1 MRYILTSMLFFML
14 LGQVHA
20 QKKASINGTIL
31 SEAKEAISD
40 VNIILK
46 GTDKGTS
53 TNEEGRFSFQNLS
66 SGQHVLAVSA
76 LGFKKKIKEI
86 QLKTGEDK
94 EITIILQESI
104 TQLSEIMI
112 RGQAV
117 DQKNKA
123 ITVNEIDREQMQK
136 LNIDLPMRVI
146 EQVPGVELNAYY
158 QGGVA
163 DQFSIRGF
171 GGGGHAGQ
179 AGVQIDGVSLNEA
192 EGHSDGYA
200 DMNILIPI
208 NLEKV
213 KVYKG
218 PSSVLFGR
226 FAEGG
231 TIAME
236 TRKGGNYDDI
246 RINGGAF
253 STLNAQ
259 YAKGKEIKLGE
270 RDRELKTN
278 FAFQFFQSEGYAENS
293 DNMRGNLSGRLAYQL
308 TDKTDIAISLRGHGS
323 EWNAAGYISE
333 EQVNDE
339 TLRTQQAENAEN
351 DGGDKQFYSQ
361 KLDINHNFNEDLRLL
376 LFTYAVQQNFTRFA
390 KFGFDPGGQ
399 TERFNTRNVFA
410 TGATLNGNN
419 KLGDVNLDW
428 VAGAEFYTETTDRKR
443 WSTRERVRNEQI
455 LERNFDIQTLSG
467 YVQGVFDI
475 NRFIK
480 PSIGIRYDSFSGT
493 FSNNDPGIQPFT
505 NEIDQLSNVTPKL
518 GLRSSVLEGLDLRLS
533 VSNGFSLPNS
543 TSKYE
548 EDADLDPTQL
558 WQYEVGANYAGID
571 WLELD
576 VVGFI
581 LDTSNEILESPPG
594 SGDLLNI
601 GKTRRIGVETE
612 AVVKPTLAWEIR
624 GTFSF
629 TETEVLENPNDEL
642 IGTSVVNI
650 PETITTLNVSYAF
663 KNGLGSRFTIR
674 DVGSYYTNAENT
686 AGYEGYTV
694 ANLTLFYNF
703 NELFANRGRF
713 FIEVNNLFDSL
724 YSEIVF
730 GGVNSQIF
738 TPAPTRNIMMGVNYN
753 F

>member
-1 MRYILTSMLFFML
+1 MLF
-14 LGQVHA
+14 GQVCA
-20 QKKASINGTIL
+20 QKNASIEGTVL
-31 SEAKEAISD
+31 SESKEGVRD
-40 VNIILK
+40 VNILLK
-46 GTDKGTS
+46 GTDKGTA
-53 TNEEGRFSFQNLS
+53 TNKDGRFSFQNLS
-66 SGQHVLAVSA
+66 AGDHILAFSA
-76 LGFKKKIKEI
+76 LGFKKKIKAI
-86 QLKTGEDK
+86 SLKADEEK
-94 EITIILQESI
+94 EITIILEESV
-104 TQLSEIMI
+104 TQLSEIMV

-117 DQKNKA
+117 DEKNKA
-123 ITVNEIDREQMQK
+123 ITVNEIDREQLQR

-171 GGGGHAGQ
+171 GGAGHEGQ

-236 TRKGGNYDDI
+236 TRKGGDYDDI
-246 RINGGAF
+246 SINGGAF
-253 STLNAQ
+253 NTLNAQ
-259 YAKGKEIKLGE
+259 FAKGKVLTLGE
-270 RDRELKTN
+270 QERELKTN
-278 FAFQFFQSEGYAENS
+278 FAFQFFQSDGYAENS
-293 DNMRGNLSGRLAYQL
+293 DNMRGNLTGRLAYQL
-308 TDKTDIAISLRGHGS
+308 TDRTDIAISLRGHGS

-339 TLRTQQAENAEN
+339 TLRTEQAENAEN

-361 KLDINHNFNEDLRLL
+361 KIDINHNFNEDLRLL
-376 LFTYAVQQNFTRFA
+376 LFSYAVQQNFTRFA

-399 TERFNTRNVFA
+399 TERYNTRNVFA
-410 TGATLNGNN
+410 TGATLNGKS
-419 KLGDVNLDW
+419 KLAEVELDW

-443 WSTRERVRNEQI
+443 WSTSERVRNEQI
-455 LERNFDIQTLSG
+455 LDRVFDVQTLSA
-467 YVQGVFDI
+467 YLQGVFDI
-475 NRFIK
+475 NRYFK
-480 PSIGIRYDSFSGT
+480 PSIGIRYDSFSGS
-493 FSNNDPGIQPFT
+493 FNNNDPGVQPFT
-505 NEIDQLSNVTPKL
+505 NDIDQLSNVTPKF
-518 GLRSSVLEGLDLRLS
+518 GLRSNPLEDLDIRLS

-543 TSKYE
+543 TRKYE

-558 WQYEVGANYAGID
+558 WQYELGANYALSD

-576 VVGFI
+576 VAGFI

-594 SGDLLNI
+594 SGDFLNI
-601 GKTRRIGVETE
+601 GKTRRTGIETE
-612 AVVKPTLAWEIR
+612 AIIKPSLSWKIV
-624 GTFSF
+624 GTFSY
-629 TETEVLENPNDEL
+629 TETEVLENPDDDL
-642 IGTSVVNI
+642 IGRSVVNI

-686 AGYEGYTV
+686 AGYDGYTV
-694 ANLTLFYNF
+694 ADLTVFYNF
-703 NELFANRGRF
+703 NDLFANRGRLF
-713 FIEVNNLFDSL
+713 VQVNNLFDSL

-738 TPAPTRNIMMGVNYN
+738 TPAPTRNIMMGVKYN

>member
-1 MRYILTSMLFFML
+1 MLF
-14 LGQVHA
+14 GQVCA
-20 QKKASINGTIL
+20 QKNASIEGTVL
-31 SEAKEAISD
+31 SESKEGVRD
-40 VNIILK
+40 VNILLK
-46 GTDKGTS
+46 GTDKGTA
-53 TNEEGRFSFQNLS
+53 TNKDGRFSFQNLS
-66 SGQHVLAVSA
+66 AGDHILAFSA
-76 LGFKKKIKEI
+76 LGFKKKIKAI
-86 QLKTGEDK
+86 SLKADEEK
-94 EITIILQESI
+94 EITIILEESV
-104 TQLSEIMI
+104 TQLSEIMV

-117 DQKNKA
+117 DEKNKA
-123 ITVNEIDREQMQK
+123 ITVNEIDREQLQR

-171 GGGGHAGQ
+171 GGAGHEGQ

-236 TRKGGNYDDI
+236 TRKGGDYDDI
-246 RINGGAF
+246 SINGGAF
-253 STLNAQ
+253 NTLNAQ
-259 YAKGKEIKLGE
+259 FAKGKVLTLGE
-270 RDRELKTN
+270 QERELKTN
-278 FAFQFFQSEGYAENS
+278 FAFQFFQSDGYAENS
-293 DNMRGNLSGRLAYQL
+293 DNMRGNLTGRLAYQL
-308 TDKTDIAISLRGHGS
+308 TDRTDIAISLRGHGS

-339 TLRTQQAENAEN
+339 TLRTEQAENAEN

-361 KLDINHNFNEDLRLL
+361 KIDINHNFNEDLRLL
-376 LFTYAVQQNFTRFA
+376 LFSYAVQQNFTRFA

-399 TERFNTRNVFA
+399 TERYNTRNVFA
-410 TGATLNGNN
+410 TGATLNGKS
-419 KLGDVNLDW
+419 KLAEVELDW

-443 WSTRERVRNEQI
+443 WSTSERVRNEQI
-455 LERNFDIQTLSG
+455 LDRVFDVQTLSA
-467 YVQGVFDI
+467 YLQGVFDI
-475 NRFIK
+475 NRYFK
-480 PSIGIRYDSFSGT
+480 PSIGIRYDSFSGS
-493 FSNNDPGIQPFT
+493 FNNNDPGVQPFT
-505 NEIDQLSNVTPKL
+505 NDIDQLSNVTPKF
-518 GLRSSVLEGLDLRLS
+518 GLRSNPLGDLDIRLS

-543 TSKYE
+543 TRKYE

-558 WQYEVGANYAGID
+558 WQYELGANYALSD

-594 SGDLLNI
+594 SGDFLNI
-601 GKTRRIGVETE
+601 GKTRRTGIETE
-612 AVVKPTLAWEIR
+612 AIIKPSLSWKIV
-624 GTFSF
+624 GTFSY
-629 TETEVLENPNDEL
+629 TETEVLENPDDDL
-642 IGTSVVNI
+642 IGRSVVNI

-686 AGYEGYTV
+686 AGYNGYTV
-694 ANLTLFYNF
+694 ADLTVFYNF
-703 NELFANRGRF
+703 NDLFANRGRLF
-713 FIEVNNLFDSL
+713 VQVNNLFDSL

-738 TPAPTRNIMMGVNYN
+738 TPAPTRNIMMGVKYN

>member
-1 MRYILTSMLFFML
+1 MLF
-14 LGQVHA
+14 GQVCA
-20 QKKASINGTIL
+20 QKNASIEGTVL
-31 SEAKEAISD
+31 SESKEGVRD
-40 VNIILK
+40 VNILLK
-46 GTDKGTS
+46 GTDKGTA
-53 TNEEGRFSFQNLS
+53 TNKDGRFSFQNLS
-66 SGQHVLAVSA
+66 AGDHILAFSA
-76 LGFKKKIKEI
+76 LGFKKKIKAI
-86 QLKTGEDK
+86 SLKADEEK
-94 EITIILQESI
+94 EITIILEESV
-104 TQLSEIMI
+104 TQLSEIMV

-117 DQKNKA
+117 DEKNKA
-123 ITVNEIDREQMQK
+123 ITVNEIDREQLQR

-171 GGGGHAGQ
+171 GGAGHEGQ

-236 TRKGGNYDDI
+236 TRKGGDYDDI
-246 RINGGAF
+246 SINGGAF
-253 STLNAQ
+253 NTLNAQ
-259 YAKGKEIKLGE
+259 FAKGKVLTLGE
-270 RDRELKTN
+270 QERELKTN
-278 FAFQFFQSEGYAENS
+278 FAFQFFQSDGYAENS
-293 DNMRGNLSGRLAYQL
+293 DNMRGNLTGRLAYQL
-308 TDKTDIAISLRGHGS
+308 TDRTDIAISLRGHGS

-333 EQVNDE
+333 EQVN
-339 TLRTQQAENAEN
+339 
-351 DGGDKQFYSQ
+351 GGDKQFYSQ
-361 KLDINHNFNEDLRLL
+361 KIDINHNFNEDLRLL
-376 LFTYAVQQNFTRFA
+376 LFSYAVQQNFTRFA

-399 TERFNTRNVFA
+399 TERYNTRNVFA
-410 TGATLNGNN
+410 TGATLNGKS
-419 KLGDVNLDW
+419 KLAEVELDW

-443 WSTRERVRNEQI
+443 WSTSERVRNEQI
-455 LERNFDIQTLSG
+455 LDRVFDVQTLSA
-467 YVQGVFDI
+467 YLQGVFDI
-475 NRFIK
+475 NRYFK
-480 PSIGIRYDSFSGT
+480 PSIGIRYDSFSGS
-493 FSNNDPGIQPFT
+493 FNNNDPGVQPFT
-505 NEIDQLSNVTPKL
+505 NDIDQLSNVTPKF
-518 GLRSSVLEGLDLRLS
+518 GLRSNPLEGLDIRLS

-543 TSKYE
+543 TRKYE

-558 WQYEVGANYAGID
+558 WQYELGANYALSD

-576 VVGFI
+576 VAGFI

-594 SGDLLNI
+594 SGDFLNI
-601 GKTRRIGVETE
+601 GKTRRTGIETE
-612 AVVKPTLAWEIR
+612 AIIKPSLSWKIV
-624 GTFSF
+624 GTFSY
-629 TETEVLENPNDEL
+629 TETEVLENPDDDL
-642 IGTSVVNI
+642 IGRSVVNI

-686 AGYEGYTV
+686 AGYNGYTV
-694 ANLTLFYNF
+694 ADLTVFYNF
-703 NELFANRGRF
+703 NDLFANRGRLF
-713 FIEVNNLFDSL
+713 VQVNNLFDSL
-724 YSEIVF
+724 FSEIVF

-738 TPAPTRNIMMGVNYN
+738 TPAPTRNIMMGVKYN

>member
-1 MRYILTSMLFFML
+1 MLF
-14 LGQVHA
+14 GQVCA
-20 QKKASINGTIL
+20 QKNASIEGIVL
-31 SEAKEAISD
+31 SESKEGVRD
-40 VNIILK
+40 VNILLK
-46 GTDKGTS
+46 GTDKGTA
-53 TNEEGRFSFQNLS
+53 TNKDGHFSFQNLS
-66 SGQHVLAVSA
+66 AGNHILAFSA
-76 LGFKKKIKEI
+76 LGFKKKIKAI
-86 QLKTGEDK
+86 SLKADEEK
-94 EITIILQESI
+94 EITIILEESV
-104 TQLSEIMI
+104 TQLSEIMV

-117 DQKNKA
+117 DEKNKA
-123 ITVNEIDREQMQK
+123 ITVNEIDREQLQR

-171 GGGGHAGQ
+171 GGAGHEGQ

-236 TRKGGNYDDI
+236 TRKGGDYDDI
-246 RINGGAF
+246 SINGGAF
-253 STLNAQ
+253 NTLNAQ
-259 YAKGKEIKLGE
+259 FAKGKVLTLGE
-270 RDRELKTN
+270 QERELKTN
-278 FAFQFFQSEGYAENS
+278 FAFQFFQSDGYAENS
-293 DNMRGNLSGRLAYQL
+293 DNIRGNLTGRLAYQL
-308 TDKTDIAISLRGHGS
+308 TDRTDIAISLRGHGS

-339 TLRTQQAENAEN
+339 TLRTEQAENAEN

-361 KLDINHNFNEDLRLL
+361 KIDINHNFNEDLRLL
-376 LFTYAVQQNFTRFA
+376 LFSYAVQQNFTRFA

-399 TERFNTRNVFA
+399 TERYNTRNVFA
-410 TGATLNGNN
+410 TGATLNGKS
-419 KLGDVNLDW
+419 KLAEVELDW

-443 WSTRERVRNEQI
+443 WSTSERVRNEQI
-455 LERNFDIQTLSG
+455 LDRVFDVQTLSA
-467 YVQGVFDI
+467 YLQGVFDI
-475 NRFIK
+475 NRYFK
-480 PSIGIRYDSFSGT
+480 PSIGIRYDSFSGS
-493 FSNNDPGIQPFT
+493 FNNNDPGVQPFT
-505 NEIDQLSNVTPKL
+505 NDIDQLSNVTPKF
-518 GLRSSVLEGLDLRLS
+518 GLRSNPLEDLDIRLS
-533 VSNGFSLPNS
+533 LSNGFSLPNS
-543 TSKYE
+543 TRKYE

-558 WQYEVGANYAGID
+558 WQYELGANYALSD

-594 SGDLLNI
+594 SGDFLNI
-601 GKTRRIGVETE
+601 GKTRRTGIETE
-612 AVVKPTLAWEIR
+612 AIIKPSLSWKIV
-624 GTFSF
+624 GTFSY
-629 TETEVLENPNDEL
+629 TETEVLENPDDDL
-642 IGTSVVNI
+642 IGRSVVNI

-686 AGYEGYTV
+686 AGYDGYTV
-694 ANLTLFYNF
+694 ADLTVFYNF
-703 NELFANRGRF
+703 NDLFANRGRLF
-713 FIEVNNLFDSL
+713 VQVNNLFDSL

-738 TPAPTRNIMMGVNYN
+738 TPAPTRNIMMGVKYN

>member
-1 MRYILTSMLFFML
+1 MLF
-14 LGQVHA
+14 GQVCA
-20 QKKASINGTIL
+20 QKNASIEGTVL
-31 SEAKEAISD
+31 SESKEGVRD
-40 VNIILK
+40 VNILLK
-46 GTDKGTS
+46 GTDKGTA
-53 TNEEGRFSFQNLS
+53 TNKDGHFSFQNLS
-66 SGQHVLAVSA
+66 AGDHILEFSA
-76 LGFKKKIKEI
+76 LGFKKKIKAI
-86 QLKTGEDK
+86 SLKADEEKD
-94 EITIILQESI
+94 ITIILEESV
-104 TQLSEIMI
+104 TQLSEIMV

-117 DQKNKA
+117 DEKNKA
-123 ITVNEIDREQMQK
+123 ITVNEIDREQLQR

-171 GGGGHAGQ
+171 GGAGHEGQ

-236 TRKGGNYDDI
+236 TRKGGDYDDI
-246 RINGGAF
+246 SINGGAF
-253 STLNAQ
+253 NTLNAQ
-259 YAKGKEIKLGE
+259 FAKGKVLTLGE
-270 RDRELKTN
+270 QERELKTN
-278 FAFQFFQSEGYAENS
+278 FAFQFFQSDGYAENS
-293 DNMRGNLSGRLAYQL
+293 DNMRGNLTGRLAYQL
-308 TDKTDIAISLRGHGS
+308 TDRTDIAISLRGHGS

-339 TLRTQQAENAEN
+339 TLRTEQAENAEN

-361 KLDINHNFNEDLRLL
+361 KIDINHNFNEDLRLL
-376 LFTYAVQQNFTRFA
+376 LFSYAVQQNFTRFA

-399 TERFNTRNVFA
+399 TERYNTRNVFA
-410 TGATLNGNN
+410 TGATLNGKN
-419 KLGDVNLDW
+419 KLAEVKLDW

-443 WSTRERVRNEQI
+443 WSTSERVRNEQI
-455 LERNFDIQTLSG
+455 LDRVFDVQTLSA
-467 YVQGVFDI
+467 YLQGVFDI
-475 NRFIK
+475 NRYFK
-480 PSIGIRYDSFSGT
+480 PSIGIRYDSFSGS
-493 FSNNDPGIQPFT
+493 FNNNDPGVQPFK
-505 NEIDQLSNVTPKL
+505 NDIDQLSNVTPKF
-518 GLRSSVLEGLDLRLS
+518 GLRSNPLEDLDIRLS

-543 TSKYE
+543 TRKYE

-558 WQYEVGANYAGID
+558 WQYELGANYALSD

-594 SGDLLNI
+594 SGDFLNI
-601 GKTRRIGVETE
+601 GKTRRTGIETE
-612 AVVKPTLAWEIR
+612 AIIKPSLSWKIV
-624 GTFSF
+624 GTFSY
-629 TETEVLENPNDEL
+629 TETEVLENPDDDL
-642 IGTSVVNI
+642 IGRSVVNI
-650 PETITTLNVSYAF
+650 PETIATLNVSYAF

-686 AGYEGYTV
+686 AGYDGYTV
-694 ANLTLFYNF
+694 SDLTVFYNF
-703 NELFANRGRF
+703 NDLFANRGRLF
-713 FIEVNNLFDSL
+713 VQVNNLFDSL

-738 TPAPTRNIMMGVNYN
+738 TPAPTRNIMMGVKYN

>member
-1 MRYILTSMLFFML
+1 MLF
-14 LGQVHA
+14 GQVCA
-20 QKKASINGTIL
+20 QKNASIEGTVL
-31 SEAKEAISD
+31 SESKEGVRD
-40 VNIILK
+40 VNILLK
-46 GTDKGTS
+46 GTDKGTA
-53 TNEEGRFSFQNLS
+53 TNKDGRFSFQNLS
-66 SGQHVLAVSA
+66 AGDHILAFSA
-76 LGFKKKIKEI
+76 LGFKKKIKAI
-86 QLKTGEDK
+86 SLKADEEK
-94 EITIILQESI
+94 EITIILEESV
-104 TQLSEIMI
+104 TQLSEIMV

-117 DQKNKA
+117 DEKNKA
-123 ITVNEIDREQMQK
+123 ITVNEIDREQLQR

-171 GGGGHAGQ
+171 GGAGHEGQ

-236 TRKGGNYDDI
+236 TRKGGDYDDI
-246 RINGGAF
+246 SINGGAF
-253 STLNAQ
+253 NTLNAQ
-259 YAKGKEIKLGE
+259 FAKGKVLTLGE
-270 RDRELKTN
+270 QERELKTN
-278 FAFQFFQSEGYAENS
+278 FAFQFFQSDGYAENS
-293 DNMRGNLSGRLAYQL
+293 DNMRGNLTGRLAYQL
-308 TDKTDIAISLRGHGS
+308 TDRTDIAISLRGHGS

-339 TLRTQQAENAEN
+339 TLRTEQAENAEN

-361 KLDINHNFNEDLRLL
+361 KIDINHNFNEDLRLL
-376 LFTYAVQQNFTRFA
+376 LFSYAVQQNFTRFA

-399 TERFNTRNVFA
+399 TERYNTRNVFA
-410 TGATLNGNN
+410 TGATLNGKS
-419 KLGDVNLDW
+419 KLAEVELDW

-443 WSTRERVRNEQI
+443 WSTSERVRNEQI
-455 LERNFDIQTLSG
+455 LDRVFDVQTLSA
-467 YVQGVFDI
+467 YLQGVFDI
-475 NRFIK
+475 NRYFK
-480 PSIGIRYDSFSGT
+480 PSIGIRYDSFSGS
-493 FSNNDPGIQPFT
+493 FNNNDPGVQPFT
-505 NEIDQLSNVTPKL
+505 NDIDQLSNVTPKF
-518 GLRSSVLEGLDLRLS
+518 GLRSNPLGDLDIRLS

-543 TSKYE
+543 TRKYE

-558 WQYEVGANYAGID
+558 WQYELGANYALSD

-594 SGDLLNI
+594 SGDFLNI
-601 GKTRRIGVETE
+601 GKTRRTGIETE
-612 AVVKPTLAWEIR
+612 AIIKPSLSWKIV
-624 GTFSF
+624 GTFSY
-629 TETEVLENPNDEL
+629 TETEVLENPDDDL
-642 IGTSVVNI
+642 IGRSVVNI

-686 AGYEGYTV
+686 AGYDGYTV
-694 ANLTLFYNF
+694 ADLTVFYNF
-703 NELFANRGRF
+703 NDLFANRGRLF
-713 FIEVNNLFDSL
+713 VQVNNLFDSL

-738 TPAPTRNIMMGVNYN
+738 TPAPTRNIMMGVKYN

>member
-1 MRYILTSMLFFML
+1 MLF
-14 LGQVHA
+14 GQVCA
-20 QKKASINGTIL
+20 QKNASIEGTVL
-31 SEAKEAISD
+31 SESKEGVRD
-40 VNIILK
+40 VNILLK
-46 GTDKGTS
+46 GTDKGTA
-53 TNEEGRFSFQNLS
+53 TNKDGRFSFQNLS
-66 SGQHVLAVSA
+66 AGDHILAFSA
-76 LGFKKKIKEI
+76 LGFKKKIKAI
-86 QLKTGEDK
+86 SLKADEEK
-94 EITIILQESI
+94 EITIILEESV
-104 TQLSEIMI
+104 TQLSEIMV

-117 DQKNKA
+117 DEKNKA
-123 ITVNEIDREQMQK
+123 ITVNEIDREQLQR

-171 GGGGHAGQ
+171 GGAGHEGQ

-236 TRKGGNYDDI
+236 TRKGGDYDDI
-246 RINGGAF
+246 SINGGAF
-253 STLNAQ
+253 NTLNAQ
-259 YAKGKEIKLGE
+259 FAKGKVLTLGE
-270 RDRELKTN
+270 QERELKTN
-278 FAFQFFQSEGYAENS
+278 FAFQFFQSDGYAENS
-293 DNMRGNLSGRLAYQL
+293 DNMRGNLTGRLAYQL
-308 TDKTDIAISLRGHGS
+308 TDRTDIAISLRGHGS

-339 TLRTQQAENAEN
+339 TLRTEQAENAEN

-361 KLDINHNFNEDLRLL
+361 KIDINHNFNEDLRLL
-376 LFTYAVQQNFTRFA
+376 LFSYAVQQNFTRFA

-399 TERFNTRNVFA
+399 TERYNTRNVFA
-410 TGATLNGNN
+410 TGATLNGKS
-419 KLGDVNLDW
+419 KLAEVELDW

-443 WSTRERVRNEQI
+443 WSTSERVRNEQI
-455 LERNFDIQTLSG
+455 LDRVFDVQTLSA
-467 YVQGVFDI
+467 YLQGVFDI
-475 NRFIK
+475 NRYFK
-480 PSIGIRYDSFSGT
+480 PSIGIRYDSFSGS
-493 FSNNDPGIQPFT
+493 FNNNDPGVQPFT
-505 NEIDQLSNVTPKL
+505 NDIDQLSNVTPKF
-518 GLRSSVLEGLDLRLS
+518 GLRSNPLEDLDIRLS

-543 TSKYE
+543 TRKYE

-558 WQYEVGANYAGID
+558 WQYELGANYALSD

-576 VVGFI
+576 VAGFI

-594 SGDLLNI
+594 SGDFLNI
-601 GKTRRIGVETE
+601 GKTRRTGIETE
-612 AVVKPTLAWEIR
+612 AIIKPSLSWKIV
-624 GTFSF
+624 GTFSY
-629 TETEVLENPNDEL
+629 TETEVLENPDDDL
-642 IGTSVVNI
+642 IGRSVVNI

-686 AGYEGYTV
+686 AGYNGYTV
-694 ANLTLFYNF
+694 ADLTVFYNF
-703 NELFANRGRF
+703 NDLFANRGRLF
-713 FIEVNNLFDSL
+713 VQVNNLFDSL

-738 TPAPTRNIMMGVNYN
+738 TPAPTRNIMMGVKYN

>member
-1 MRYILTSMLFFML
+1 MLF
-14 LGQVHA
+14 GQVCA
-20 QKKASINGTIL
+20 QKNASIEGTVL
-31 SEAKEAISD
+31 SESKEGVRD
-40 VNIILK
+40 VNILLK
-46 GTDKGTS
+46 GTDKGTA
-53 TNEEGRFSFQNLS
+53 TNKDGRFSFQNLS
-66 SGQHVLAVSA
+66 AGDHILAFSA
-76 LGFKKKIKEI
+76 LGFKKKIKAI
-86 QLKTGEDK
+86 SLKADEEK
-94 EITIILQESI
+94 EITIILEESV
-104 TQLSEIMI
+104 TQLSEIMV

-117 DQKNKA
+117 DEKNKA
-123 ITVNEIDREQMQK
+123 ITVNEIDREQLQR

-171 GGGGHAGQ
+171 GGAGHEGQ

-236 TRKGGNYDDI
+236 TRKGGDYDDI
-246 RINGGAF
+246 SINGGAF
-253 STLNAQ
+253 NTLNAQ
-259 YAKGKEIKLGE
+259 FAKGKVLTLGE
-270 RDRELKTN
+270 QERELKTN
-278 FAFQFFQSEGYAENS
+278 FAFQFFQSDGYAENS
-293 DNMRGNLSGRLAYQL
+293 DNMRGNLTGRLAYQL
-308 TDKTDIAISLRGHGS
+308 TDRTDIAISLRGHGS

-339 TLRTQQAENAEN
+339 TLRTEQAENAEN

-361 KLDINHNFNEDLRLL
+361 KIDINHNFNEDLRLL
-376 LFTYAVQQNFTRFA
+376 LFSYAVQQNFTRFA

-399 TERFNTRNVFA
+399 TERYNTRNVFA
-410 TGATLNGNN
+410 TGATLNGKS
-419 KLGDVNLDW
+419 KLAEVELDW

-443 WSTRERVRNEQI
+443 WSTSERVRNEQI
-455 LERNFDIQTLSG
+455 LDRVFDVQTLSA
-467 YVQGVFDI
+467 YLQGVFDI
-475 NRFIK
+475 NRYFK
-480 PSIGIRYDSFSGT
+480 PSIGIRYDSFSGS
-493 FSNNDPGIQPFT
+493 FNNNDPGVQPFT
-505 NEIDQLSNVTPKL
+505 NDIDQLSNVTPKF
-518 GLRSSVLEGLDLRLS
+518 GLRSNPLEGLDIRLS

-543 TSKYE
+543 TRKYE

-558 WQYEVGANYAGID
+558 WQYELGANYALSD

-594 SGDLLNI
+594 SGDFLNI
-601 GKTRRIGVETE
+601 GKTRRTGIETE
-612 AVVKPTLAWEIR
+612 AIIKPSLSWKIV
-624 GTFSF
+624 GTFSY
-629 TETEVLENPNDEL
+629 TETEVLENPDDDL
-642 IGTSVVNI
+642 IGRSVVNI

-686 AGYEGYTV
+686 AGYNGYTV
-694 ANLTLFYNF
+694 ADLTVFYNF
-703 NELFANRGRF
+703 NDLFANRGRLF
-713 FIEVNNLFDSL
+713 VQVNNLFDSL

-738 TPAPTRNIMMGVNYN
+738 TPAPTRNIMMGVKYN